1 MQLSS
6 ANVLGESSGS
16 RRLHGSSSRNAF
28 GGADSNFR
36 ARATEDINGKVIINS
51 SGQRISQSGPLDPRR
66 VTSSRNSSHV
76 KNYETA
82 LKGMEGLKLKNVDS
96 HQ

>member
-16 RRLHGSSSRNAF
+16 RRLHGSGSRNAF
-28 GGADSNFR
+28 GGADLNYR
-36 ARATEDINGKVIINS
+36 RATEDINRKAIINS
-51 SGQRISQSGPLDPRR
+51 SGQRISQSGSLDPRR

>member
-16 RRLHGSSSRNAF
+16 RRLHGSSSRNAY

-36 ARATEDINGKVIINS
+36 ARATEDINGKAINS

-66 VTSSRNSSHV
+66 VTSSRNSSHIN
-76 KNYETA
+76 NYETA
-82 LKGMEGLKLKNVDS
+82 LKSMEGLKLKNVDS
-96 HQ
+96 